1 VRLAAPRLAAL
12 PGLDVVEAGAPINAA
27 HLFADVDAAIVVD
40 AVRTSDGRRAPGE
53 LVRLELGDERL
64 PTNVGSS
71 LSSHGFGVGEAIAL
85 AAALGDLPP
94 VVVLGI
100 EAGGTTEGTGMS
112 PPVGAALDALA
123 DLIATEAE
131 RLSSP

>member
-1 VRLAAPRLAAL
+1 
-12 PGLDVVEAGAPINAA
+12 
-27 HLFADVDAAIVVD
+27 
-40 AVRTSDGRRAPGE
+40 
-53 LVRLELGDERL
+53 
-64 PTNVGSS
+64 
-71 LSSHGFGVGEAIAL
+71 
-85 AAALGDLPP
+85 